1 MSTKAT
7 CILAVAMSEP
17 FDMDD
22 ELETLLVSYDK
33 SIIAQVKESEKQIA
47 AGNIYWDDD
56 GDESI

>member
-1 MSTKAT
+1 
-7 CILAVAMSEP
+7 MSEP

-47 AGNIYWDDD
+47 AGNIYLDDD
-56 GDESI
+56 GDE